1 MVCSIRKIENHQFRP
16 SQKQVSNSQVF
27 VIASMF
33 TFRGCDR
40 GAQAKQLREEKA
52 FLFRVSGV
60 SIHGHYWSGAAQSM
74 YAEGHHASWW
84 TPCGRMLTCW
94 LSELPNG
101 KQHTKTRTDRK
112 GKTIFKNT
120 PQWPTF
126 AHPAPPYTFTI
137 SHYVIISW
145 IHQSIYLLIRS
156 DPPRFKHFPA
166 ARLPLLW
173 QLSTHNESIGTV
185 HVKPWELLKDLWD
198 ISLFVLFLPSAPS
211 LSKRKKF
218 TVMLWLCTLGLKC
231 Q

>member
-1 MVCSIRKIENHQFRP
+1 MPKQNNWGRKRNFCSESQTFPSMVTTGLVPLNPCMLRNKHPDGNHVVECLP
-16 SQKQVSNSQVF
+16 
-27 VIASMF
+27 A
-33 TFRGCDR
+33 
-40 GAQAKQLREEKA
+40 
-52 FLFRVSGV
+52 
-60 SIHGHYWSGAAQSM
+60 
-74 YAEGHHASWW
+74 
-84 TPCGRMLTCW
+84 CW
-94 LSELPNG
+94 LSGLPNG
-101 KQHTKTRTDRK
+101 KQHTKTRTDKK
-112 GKTIFKNT
+112 GKTILKNT

-166 ARLPLLW
+166 ARLLLLW

-211 LSKRKKF
+211 LSKRKEF
-218 TVMLWLCTLGLKC
+218 TVMLWLCSLGLKS